1 MQHYSPLSQ
10 INATN
15 VGHLGIA
22 WYADV
27 PTKGGL
33 LGNPLVADGV
43 VYQSGAQGRI
53 WANDLRTGRML
64 WEFDPKVRFD
74 GSVVVDL
81 GAVANRGLALWE
93 QYVFVGLPTAD

>member
-1 MQHYSPLSQ
+1 
-10 INATN
+10 
-15 VGHLGIA
+15 
-22 WYADV
+22 
-27 PTKGGL
+27 

-43 VYQSGAQGRI
+43 VYHSGAQGKI

-81 GAVANRGLALWE
+81 GAVA
-93 QYVFVGLPTAD
+93 